1 MPAMSERPR
10 VGVLALTL
18 ELYEQLAP
26 GLRDGRE
33 RWLRDKVLAPL
44 EAMVQI
50 EFDRA
55 VFRREDIDRV
65 VTRYE
70 ASNVDALAVVCLTY
84 SPSQLALPAL
94 ARTRLPII
102 LWNTQELW
110 AVDGHFDTAAMIDNH
125 GVHGTQDLASV
136 LVRRGV
142 RFEYVTSHPCD
153 PDAFRQF
160 GDSCIAAAAVAGLRR
175 ARVGLIGYP
184 FPGMGDFAVDT
195 THLAATLGAQ
205 WSALS
210 VEEYINR
217 ASGAP
222 AAEID
227 ALVAQYRDTYD
238 LADDLTAEDL
248 AATAR
253 AEYALRAMVAE
264 HQLDALS
271 YQFLAFGEDERTE
284 TLPFVAASRLMAD
297 GVGFAGEGDLV
308 GALGTW
314 LLGRLQGP
322 ASFSEIFTIDFAGNA
337 LFMSH
342 MGEVNVGMARR
353 DRKVS
358 LVARTL
364 PIARTR
370 ARQLV
375 LAASLQPGPATLCA
389 LVQGPERRWRLVA
402 SRMRID
408 DFGPLVSLGVPH
420 FKLAVDRDVRAW
432 LSAYAKAGGPH
443 HHAVCFGDALPRLRA
458 TAHWL
463 DADFCEV

>member
-1 MPAMSERPR
+1 MSDRPR

-18 ELYEQLAP
+18 ELYEQLIP
-26 GLRDGRE
+26 GLRDRRE
-33 RWLRDKVLAPL
+33 RWLRDEVLARW
-44 EAMVQI
+44 EEMVQI

-55 VFRREDIDRV
+55 VFRRDEIDRLIA
-65 VTRYE
+65 RYE
-70 ASNVDALAVVCLTY
+70 ASGVDALAVVCLTY

-110 AVDGHFDTAAMIDNH
+110 AVDGGFDTAAMIDNH
-125 GVHGTQDLASV
+125 GVHGTQDLANV
-136 LVRRGV
+136 LVRSGV
-142 RFEYVTSHPCD
+142 PFEYVTSHPRD
-153 PDAFRQF
+153 RDAFQQF
-160 GDSCIAAAAVAGLRR
+160 GDFCIAAAAVAGRR
-175 ARVGLIGYP
+175 RPRVGLIGYP
-184 FPGMGDFAVDT
+184 FTGMGDFAVDT

-205 WSALS
+205 WIALS
-210 VEEYINR
+210 VEEYVGR

-222 AAEID
+222 AAETD
-227 ALVAQYRDTYD
+227 KLVGQYRDTYE

-248 AATAR
+248 AVTAR

-264 HQLDALS
+264 HRLDALS
-271 YQFLAFGEDERTE
+271 YQFLAFGEDERTV

-322 ASFSEIFTIDFAGNA
+322 ASFSEVFTIDFAGNG

-353 DRKVS
+353 DRKVA
-358 LVARTL
+358 LVARKQPITRTL
-364 PIARTR
+364 

-389 LVQGPERRWRLVA
+389 LVQGPARKWRLVA
-402 SRMRID
+402 SRVRID
-408 DFGPLVSLGVPH
+408 DFGPLASLGVPH
-420 FKLAVDRDVRAW
+420 FKLVVNRDVRQW
-432 LSAYAKAGGPH
+432 LSEYGRAGGPH
-443 HHAVCFGDALPRLRA
+443 HQAVCFGDAMPRIRA
-458 TAHWL
+458 AARLL
-463 DADFCEV
+463 DADCCEV